1 MKSPLGMRGA
11 VVGALGL
18 ALGAQFAVAQ
28 RLVGWQ
34 GLIQTCCSNSNDP
47 SCPHYP
53 DPNDPRCV
61 VDSCGTTKTLNFLPW
76 LPYAL
81 DPSDQNFPDNKSCAQ
96 SNRSYYDAAQT
107 PNDIFW
113 GWTRFF
119 NVMDV
124 ILTKA
129 ANTTPTRLNVEALDY
144 YNESNLGFTV
154 EARMIYDDFRGVNVL
169 QALRDRMS
177 AHSYDSARVAPSA
190 NQGVPAFA
198 SSDCGSFFG
207 DSAML
212 MPLSQLTAA
221 LAGPGTKFG
230 TPPFEPMFN
239 EIVQAEEPSLPC
251 LSRASRQNRVTH
263 TMIRLTG

>member
-1 MKSPLGMRGA
+1 
-11 VVGALGL
+11 
-18 ALGAQFAVAQ
+18 
-28 RLVGWQ
+28 
-34 GLIQTCCSNSNDP
+34 
-47 SCPHYP
+47 
-53 DPNDPRCV
+53 
-61 VDSCGTTKTLNFLPW
+61 LNFLPW

-129 ANTTPTRLNVEALDY
+129 ANTTPTRINVEALDY

-251 LSRASRQNRVTH
+251 LITCEPPESCDPYDDSANRMISLPVSYSQPTFILHRHPLPGGASALAKTDPPLLARS
-263 TMIRLTG
+263 